1 MSSAKVTKRKDCL
14 IVITIEGIYPLKSWT
29 HYIDLMVRAHN
40 ENRNWFGG
48 GAPFDHMLNE
58 IEVSRHDDTCLYFLD
73 IDGKKRMVAGDLDTA
88 IKEFGNWM
96 IESME
101 DLDGENEN

>member
-1 MSSAKVTKRKDCL
+1 MNVT
-14 IVITIEGIYPLKSWT
+14 VEGIYPLKNWT
-29 HYIDLMVRAHN
+29 HYTDLMVRAHN
-40 ENRNWFGG
+40 ENRNWYGG
-48 GAPFDHMLNE
+48 GAPFDKLND
-58 IEVSRHDDTCLYFLD
+58 IEESRYGDICLYFLD
-73 IDGKKRMVAGDLDTA
+73 IGGDKRMVAGDLDTA